1 MMFFLLKQRE
11 RQTERETDRQTE
23 RDRQIKKDKGIDRE
37 IMFLLL
43 KPR

>member
-1 MMFFLLKQRE
+1 MMFFLLKQR
-11 RQTERETDRQTE
+11 ERETDRQTE